1 MLLDEL
7 VAKIEE
13 QRLDI
18 EKRNQNLYAIQRN
31 FESLSILCKNEKA
44 QNLENAK
51 IINQLREE
59 NNDLTTKHRQAQL
72 RYIVVVLF
80 DL

>member
-1 MLLDEL
+1 MLLNEL

-31 FESLSILCKNEKA
+31 FESLSVLCKNEKA
-44 QNLENAK
+44 ENIENKK

-72 RYIVVVLF
+72 RYCFLAF
-80 DL
+80 